1 MYYTSKL
8 TKFTA
13 GAPPLTDK
21 IYYKDG
27 NKTVAI
33 IYVDNEWNMHGVPL
47 DPYDLPISPLK
58 PIYTELNQKQCELM
72 LLKDTPPPNRKDI
85 IDYYGDKVIDYSKI
99 LYSTRL
105 INLLTHYWVA
115 WSEDDKA
122 EDYHPL
128 FNKDIMKRRMNSYIK
143 LDWEPEDDEES
154 QPYCEFDFEKDNM
167 FYREPIDL
175 TDATFE

>member
-1 MYYTSKL
+1 MNKLNQSDILKLLYRMYNEE
-8 TKFTA
+8 
-13 GAPPLTDK
+13 D
-21 IYYKDG
+21 
-27 NKTVAI
+27 KTV
-33 IYVDNEWNMHGVPL
+33 YVGSAAKFECDIKGEHGL
-47 DPYDLPISPLK
+47 FKGY
-58 PIYTELNQKQCELM
+58 
-72 LLKDTPPPNRKDI
+72 PPPNRKDI

-128 FNKDIMKRRMNSYIK
+128 FNKDIMKRRMSSYIK
-143 LDWEPEDDEES
+143 LDWEPEDDKES